1 MYIYFLLKNTVK
13 SIQQAFIYMASVSFY
28 WQHVLHSFSLNI
40 PTSITTSHHIM
51 KWNTIVHHTAPSHFI
66 PRHHRYT
73 LTILY
78 VQGTSLVCQY
88 VSSSSIS
95 ILPIFFFFR
104 TQKKRRSYSS
114 RCIAL
119 YTLLVLVFY
128 YSSKPLSVCERR
140 DLRCCV
146 VVSSYNML
154 YIGT

>member
-1 MYIYFLLKNTVK
+1 MYKHL
-13 SIQQAFIYMASVSFY
+13 YMASVSFY

-88 VSSSSIS
+88 VSSSLIS
-95 ILPIFFFFR
+95 ILPIFFFQN
-104 TQKKRRSYSS
+104 TKEKKILFESIHS
-114 RCIAL
+114 AL
-119 YTLLVLVFY
+119 NTLLVLVFY
-128 YSSKPLSVCERR
+128 YSSKTIE
-140 DLRCCV
+140 CV
-146 VVSSYNML
+146 WETRSEML
-154 YIGT
+154 CGGVFI